1 MTEFLAPE
9 LKMFRDKFQH
19 FLNENINLNAQ
30 AMRSKSIEKGFYS
43 ISHQSTLHDGPAN
56 ALEMVIARESVASSG
71 ILDHSN
77 IIGPDPGAL
86 MNCSDEIKNNY
97 LDPMLKGDK
106 KASFAFTE
114 NDFKNPTTAELI
126 DSQVI
131 INGKK
136 SYVSRAVDSDFM
148 LVVLNFKPD
157 NSRFV
162 AIVDSN
168 SEGISLNQ
176 TFESLDGSTHSEVT
190 FDNVQ
195 IPQNLLLKNV
205 QAATQNI
212 LQERLE
218 MSAISVGLAIFTVNE
233 LTANLLKPHRSGA
246 SLSDREGIRLKYSDL
261 RINTYAARS
270 MLYRT
275 ATLLEGYENVI
286 NEVTATKI
294 FCTETAFNVVD
305 TAIQLSGGE
314 SLIVGNHLEAIFR
327 KTRSMKLAG
336 GSNEILRLNISKGI
350 FEFDSGTL

>member
-1 MTEFLAPE
+1 MTEFLNTE
-9 LKMFRDKFQH
+9 FKEFQQNFQQ
-19 FLNENINLNAQ
+19 FLNENINLPVAE
-30 AMRSKSIEKGFYS
+30 MREKSLDQGFYS
-43 ISHQSTLHDGPAN
+43 ISHQSLIHDGPATP
-56 ALEMVIARESVASSG
+56 LEMVIARESVASLG

-86 MNCSDEIKNNY
+86 MNCSEEIKTTY
-97 LDPMLKGDK
+97 LDPMLKGEK

-114 NDFKNPTTAELI
+114 NDFQNPTIGELN
-126 DSQVI
+126 DSSVI
-131 INGKK
+131 INGNK
-136 SYVSRAVDSDFM
+136 SYVSRAIESDFM
-148 LVVLNFKPD
+148 LVVLNFKPE

-168 SEGISLNQ
+168 SEGISFNK
-176 TFESLDGSTHSEVT
+176 TFESLDGSKHSEVT
-190 FDNVQ
+190 FNNVK
-195 IPQNLLLKNV
+195 IPQKFLLKNV

-218 MSAISVGLAIFTVNE
+218 MSAISVGLSIFAVNE
-233 LTANLLKPHRSGA
+233 LTQKLLKVNRSGA

-275 ATLLEGYENVI
+275 VELLGKSENAI
-286 NEVTATKI
+286 NEVSATKV

-305 TAIQLSGGE
+305 TAIQLTGGQ
-314 SLIVGNHLEAIFR
+314 SLIVGSNLEAIFR

-336 GSNEILRLNISKGI
+336 GSNEILRLNISKGV
-350 FEFDSGTL
+350 FEFDSGIL